1 MNTAEIHFNG
11 SVYRPDEIP
20 LLPPGVPMAD
30 ELREAWE
37 EWCAGE
43 GIHVTTSGSTGA
55 PKTIRHRREAVIAS
69 AHATAAFFVLPA
81 GSSALLALP
90 VSKIAGRMMFLRA
103 IINGWRLFVQP
114 PSATPIAELNT
125 PLDFVA
131 MTPYQVSKCL
141 RECPNKLRLIRTLII
156 GGAPVT
162 KKLTRELRAF
172 NNNSFETYGMTE
184 TLTHIAVRRLTP
196 ESSDLFTCLPG
207 ITVEMSNKNT
217 LQISG
222 DRLDGI
228 ITTNDRVDLFG
239 QHQFRWIGRA
249 DFTINTGG
257 IKVQP
262 EQVEAAIADLLDH
275 KMIITSEADELLG
288 SKVILLIESAPL
300 EPEEEALLLQK
311 IKERLRPYE
320 VPKSIRYLPQFERT
334 LNGKIVRP
342 LP

>member
-20 LLPPGVPMAD
+20 LLPQGVPMAG

-37 EWCAGE
+37 EWSAGE
-43 GIHVTTSGSTGA
+43 GINVTTSGSTGA

-69 AHATAAFFVLPA
+69 AQATAAFFVLPE

-90 VSKIAGRMMFLRA
+90 VSKIAGRMMFYRA
-103 IINGWRLFVQP
+103 LVNRWKLFIQP
-114 PSATPIAELNT
+114 PSATPIAELVT
-125 PLDFVA
+125 PIDFVA

-141 RECPNKLRLIRTLII
+141 ENCPEKLRLIRTLII

-162 KKLTRELRAF
+162 KKLTRRLKAY

-196 ESSDLFTCLPG
+196 EASDVFKCLPG
-207 ITVEMSNKNT
+207 ITVEMSEKNT
-217 LQISG
+217 LQIRG
-222 DRLDGI
+222 DRFENV

-239 QHQFRWIGRA
+239 KQQFRWLGRA

-262 EQVEAAIADLLDH
+262 EQIEAAIGDLIDNRF
-275 KMIITSEADELLG
+275 IVASERDELLG
-288 SKVILLIESAPL
+288 SKVILLIEGLALQPS
-300 EPEEEALLLQK
+300 EEAHLMHK
-311 IKERLRPYE
+311 IKQRLKPYE
-320 VPKSIRYLPQFERT
+320 VPKAIQYLPQFNRT
-334 LNGKIVRP
+334 LNGKIIRP
-342 LP
+342 HP